1 MKTNEIA
8 LPGNVE
14 PEALQMKTRTLP
26 PLAAG
31 ELCVH
36 VEAAGVSYAE
46 VQMRFGRY
54 PGQPAFPFVPG
65 YDIVGR
71 VVAVGP
77 GVSPDLV
84 GRRIAS
90 LTGFG
95 GWSTHVVVRAADA
108 FPAPEAA
115 DPAELVALVVN
126 GLTAYRML
134 HDTARARAG
143 QTVVVLGA
151 GGGVGSLLV
160 QLARLAGVHVIGTC
174 NARQK
179 GALEALGISA
189 IDYRNDDVSA
199 EVRRLAPEGVA
210 AVFDH
215 VGGESLRA
223 SWRMLGAGGTL
234 VSYGSAS
241 SKGDTGSP
249 WWPILRH
256 TLRLAFWNLRPGRH
270 TKMFDLWGRSDL
282 DENHVLRPARF
293 RAGLGR
299 TLEALFAL
307 HASGQLE
314 AKVARRFPL
323 REAGAAIRAHEAGG
337 FVGKMVLVPDAMDQP
352 EGASFA

>member
-1 MKTNEIA
+1 MKTNEIV

-14 PEALQMKTRTLP
+14 PAALQVRTRTLS

-31 ELCVH
+31 EVCVH

-71 VVAVGP
+71 VIAVGP
-77 GVSPDLV
+77 GDSADLV

-95 GWSTHVVVRAADA
+95 GWATHVVVRAADA

-126 GLTAYRML
+126 GLTAHRML
-134 HDTARARAG
+134 HRTAGVRSG
-143 QTVVVLGA
+143 QTIVVHGA

-160 QLARLAGVHVIGTC
+160 QLARLAGIRVIGTC

-179 GALEALGISA
+179 ADLEALGVLA
-189 IDYRNDDVSA
+189 VDYRKDDVAA
-199 EVRRLAPEGVA
+199 EVRRWAPEGVA

-223 SWRMLGAGGTL
+223 SFRMLAPGGTL
-234 VSYGSAS
+234 VSYGAAS

-256 TLRLAFWNLRPGRH
+256 TLQLALWNLRPGRH
-270 TKMFDLWGRSDL
+270 TEMFDLWGRSDF
-282 DENHVLRPARF
+282 DQNHALRPDRF
-293 RAGLGR
+293 RAGLAR
-299 TLEALFAL
+299 TFEALFAL
-307 HASGQLE
+307 HASGQLQ
-314 AKVARRFPL
+314 ASVARTFPL
-323 REAGAAIRAHEAGG
+323 RDAGAAIRAHEAGG
-337 FVGKMVLVPDAMDQP
+337 FVGKLVLVPDALDQP
-352 EGASFA
+352 ERATSS